1 MKKTAPPPV
10 RHRVWRWVFV
20 DRFTEPDAGA
30 YVVDDFGTL
39 VRITYRVTRICL
51 RAGDA

>member
-1 MKKTAPPPV
+1 MLHPV
-10 RHRVWRWVFV
+10 PTRHEIWPWLFV
-20 DRFTEPDAGA
+20 DDFRVQNFGV
-30 YVVDDFGTL
+30 YVMDDFGTL

>member
-1 MKKTAPPPV
+1 MNTCLAPV
-10 RHRVWRWVFV
+10 RNEVWHWIFI
-20 DRFTEPDAGA
+20 DDFSASNFGA
-30 YVVDDFGTL
+30 YVMDDFGTL